1 MQETRS
7 APVCA
12 AIDIGSNTL
21 QLLIARCQ
29 GDSLDIL
36 VDEEEMVRLGKDVN
50 VHGEISPQKR
60 EEVIEILQRY
70 KALAVEYQVESIF
83 VVATEATRKARN
95 SQQFLN
101 AIERAIGVQAQVI
114 GGEVEA
120 MLTFY
125 GASYEYYRQPGAP
138 DPLVVM
144 DLGGGS
150 TELINAQR
158 GEVNWLISVPVGS
171 GWLHDRYMHSDP
183 PTEDERDLARVFLK
197 TYMDGTRLKSRPEA
211 LIVTGGSA
219 KALLKMARA
228 ALELGD
234 EVQHLSF
241 MDVVRCDGLLSSLT
255 AGEVARRYGIDEKR
269 AVVLP
274 AGATII
280 QAVMTRL
287 QLCEIRISTHGI
299 REGVLLAYARHGDD
313 WLRTLEAHGESTG
326 SKKTTSTGA
335 EMVTETFAET
345 GRRLLNE
352 GTRKMGE
359 WRADVLKNEDVEA
372 VHKMRVAS
380 RRLRAVLDAYED
392 ICEPKAFKKAYNCT
406 RELAD
411 MLGLAR
417 DTDVMMQKL
426 QQRAEEAEA
435 EEREGLNWFIA
446 CLRVYRDEHQ
456 LVLARYLK
464 KLDEQKF
471 LLLVDACLPKEG
483 KRHG

>member
-1 MQETRS
+1 MQETRT
-7 APVCA
+7 APARA

-50 VHGEISPQKR
+50 AHGEISPQKR
-60 EEVIEILQRY
+60 EEVIDILQRY
-70 KALAVEYQVESIF
+70 KALAVEHQVESIF

-101 AIERAIGVQAQVI
+101 AIERAVGVKTQVI

-125 GASYEYYRQPGAP
+125 GASYEYYRQQGAP

-158 GEVNWLISVPVGS
+158 GKVKWLTSVPVGS
-171 GWLHDRYMHSDP
+171 GWLHDRYMPSDP
-183 PTEDERDLARVFLK
+183 PTEDERDLAQVFLK
-197 TYMDGTRLKSRPEA
+197 AYMDGTRLKSRPEA
-211 LIVTGGSA
+211 LIITGGSA

-234 EVQHLSF
+234 EVQRLSF

-269 AVVLP
+269 AAVLP

-287 QLCEIRISTHGI
+287 QLCEVRISTHGI

-313 WLRTLEAHGESTG
+313 WLATLESHGESAG
-326 SKKTTSTGA
+326 SKKSTSTGA

-345 GRRLLNE
+345 GRRLLSE
-352 GTRKMGE
+352 GARKMGE
-359 WRADVLKNEDVEA
+359 WRAEVLKNEDVEA

-392 ICEPKAFKKAYNCT
+392 ICEPKAFKKVYSWT

-411 MLGLAR
+411 MLGQAR
-417 DTDVMMQKL
+417 DTDVMIQNL
-426 QQRAEEAEA
+426 QQREEEAEA
-435 EEREGLNWFIA
+435 EEKEGLNWFIA
-446 CLRVYRDEHQ
+446 RLRVYRDEHQ
-456 LVLARYLK
+456 LALARYLK
-464 KLDEQKF
+464 KLDEQK
-471 LLLVDACLPKEG
+471 LLRLIDACLPKEG